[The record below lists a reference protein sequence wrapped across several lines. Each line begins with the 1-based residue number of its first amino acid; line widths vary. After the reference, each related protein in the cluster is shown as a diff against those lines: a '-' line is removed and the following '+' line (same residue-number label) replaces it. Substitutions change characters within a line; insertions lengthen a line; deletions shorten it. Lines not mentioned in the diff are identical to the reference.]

1 MSSMKNRT
9 TERSKPSTA
18 TIIKMTDW
26 SPIREASAVRV
37 AAATVAATAVVWMDS
52 TRLELPPP
60 PPPPRQ
66 KRSTAAP
73 VISSVEE
80 ARQIIA
86 RLTER
91 NTAQG
96 HLLQA
101 WKQRLK
107 QQNEALFGLH
117 SAREEQM
124 RLLTSQLLLL
134 EANLRAKQGKIDGLL
149 NQRDRIISGQ
159 QETIRSLE
167 RELERCRNC
176 APSSA
181 SSNQQQ
187 QPASSAPSSIR
198 PQSLPLTPSAE
209 SNSDREEEEV
219 NSDKTSQD
227 ESSSNSCRPSPSTV
241 TNPSTTQL
249 QVRVLGREQG
259 DESLD
264 DSDSAV
270 VIDDDAHRHSP
281 TFAQNSQVRII
292 RSISDVVDSS
302 RACLTIF
309 RETSQHSTQ
318 PGILKSTRL
327 VRNHQ
332 RRVMFLQPEEEKE
345 EDGGID
351 EEEEEDLED
360 SIGSSGSGSSSDD
373 SPFNKRGHKTFLR
386 GSFER
391 MPVNQDSTG
400 SRGSG
405 LSSSSFSLRAANC
418 SNHRSVTR
426 PRDVKFKKNNKCPW
440 NKSSTSLD
448 ECSPSTPSASQ
459 EFQISCSHQV

>member
-1 MSSMKNRT
+1 MGNPFLINMYMWPGLMVLSYCI
-9 TERSKPSTA
+9 TA
-18 TIIKMTDW
+18 AAANGAR

-52 TRLELPPP
+52 TRLELPP

-176 APSSA
+176 TVLSSA
-181 SSNQQQ
+181 SSEQ
-187 QPASSAPSSIR
+187 ASSTPNGNR
-198 PQSLPLTPSAE
+198 PQSLALTPSAE
-209 SNSDREEEEV
+209 SHSDREEEEV

-227 ESSSNSCRPSPSTV
+227 ESSSNSCRPSPS
-241 TNPSTTQL
+241 SAIQL

-281 TFAQNSQVRII
+281 TFAQNSQVGPH
-292 RSISDVVDSS
+292 
-302 RACLTIF
+302 T
-309 RETSQHSTQ
+309 H
-318 PGILKSTRL
+318 
-327 VRNHQ
+327 
-332 RRVMFLQPEEEKE
+332 RRQL
-345 EDGGID
+345 
-351 EEEEEDLED
+351 
-360 SIGSSGSGSSSDD
+360 
-373 SPFNKRGHKTFLR
+373 
-386 GSFER
+386 
-391 MPVNQDSTG
+391 
-400 SRGSG
+400 
-405 LSSSSFSLRAANC
+405 
-418 SNHRSVTR
+418 
-426 PRDVKFKKNNKCPW
+426 
-440 NKSSTSLD
+440 
-448 ECSPSTPSASQ
+448 
-459 EFQISCSHQV
+459 